1 MTRIP
6 SNGRIAPSPFALWS
20 ARWHVCRP
28 VRNAFEARMYDEK
41 FMRRA
46 IELSAQ
52 ALNQP
57 GVRPYGAVVVK
68 AGKIGGGGLNESAK
82 KFDPTS
88 HGEVEA
94 VRDACR
100 NLKTTDLSG
109 AELYTS
115 CEACSV
121 CVATMIMAG
130 ISRMYYGASLAQSAG
145 IVPRPKMPPPA
156 LLVREQVGLA
166 ADKRSMLPAE
176 VKLGDEAIA
185 VLKQW
190 VESNSPD

>member
-82 KFDPTS
+82 NFDPTS

-109 AELYTS
+109 CELYTS
-115 CEACSV
+115 CEPCSV

-130 ISRMYYGASLAQSAG
+130 IGRMYYGASLEQSAAV
-145 IVPRPKMPPPA
+145 VPRPPLPPPTT
-156 LLVREQVGLA
+156 LVREQVGRPVGE
-166 ADKRSMLPAE
+166 RSMLAAE
-176 VKLGDEAIA
+176 TKLDGEAIA
-185 VLKQW
+185 VLEAWVKKQK
-190 VESNSPD
+190 

>member
-1 MTRIP
+1 
-6 SNGRIAPSPFALWS
+6 
-20 ARWHVCRP
+20 
-28 VRNAFEARMYDEK
+28 MYDEK

-52 ALNQP
+52 AIGQE
-57 GVRPYGAVVVK
+57 GAKPYGAVVVLN
-68 AGKIGGGGLNESAK
+68 GKIVGEGLNQSAK
-82 KFDPTS
+82 NYDPTS

-100 NLKTTDLSG
+100 NLKTQDLSG

-115 CEACSV
+115 CEPCSV

-130 ISRMYYGASLAQSAG
+130 IGKMYYGATLDQSGA
-145 IVPRPKMPPPA
+145 VMPPRKMPPPA
-156 LLVREQVGLA
+156 QVVRMQVGQT

-185 VLKQW
+185 VLKAW
-190 VESNSPD
+190 VEGQK

>member
-1 MTRIP
+1 
-6 SNGRIAPSPFALWS
+6 
-20 ARWHVCRP
+20 
-28 VRNAFEARMYDEK
+28 MYDEK

-52 ALNQP
+52 ALDMP

-68 AGKIGGGGLNESAK
+68 DGKIVGEGLNEAAK

-115 CEACSV
+115 CEPCSV
-121 CVATMIMAG
+121 CVSTMIMAG
-130 ISRMYYGASLAQSAG
+130 IGRMYYGASLEQSAAV
-145 IVPRPKMPPPA
+145 VPRPKMPPPTT
-156 LLVREQVGLA
+156 LVREQVGRPVGE
-166 ADKRSMLPAE
+166 RSMLLAE
-176 VKLGDEAIA
+176 TKLSGEAIT
-185 VLKQW
+185 VLEAWVTKQK
-190 VESNSPD
+190 